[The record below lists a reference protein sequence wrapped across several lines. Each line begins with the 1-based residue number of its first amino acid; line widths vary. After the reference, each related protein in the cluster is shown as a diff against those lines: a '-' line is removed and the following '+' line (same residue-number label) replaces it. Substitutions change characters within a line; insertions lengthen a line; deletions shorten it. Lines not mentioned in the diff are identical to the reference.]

1 MVQKAWKFI
10 IVLCV
15 LEVVILQPPLKY
27 EKRRR
32 PWSMPV
38 RLGGRSKSQNSKRE
52 RERGGGVEVPE
63 QGWRALLSGT
73 IKKSCQLR

>member
-52 RERGGGVEVPE
+52 REEAGLKYQSRGGGPCCL
-63 QGWRALLSGT
+63 APL
-73 IKKSCQLR
+73 KKVVS